1 MIEPLLGK
9 NNYTMKKILLALA
22 ITGIFSACGKGG
34 ETSTNSDSTANVNST
49 TPPATSDTTNPVGV
63 MMGDT
68 SIVAA
73 DSLVGGDS
81 LSVRD
86 SLK

>member
-1 MIEPLLGK
+1 
-9 NNYTMKKILLALA
+9 MKKILLVLA
-22 ITGIFSACGKGG
+22 VTGIFSACGEGG
-34 ETSTNSDSTANVNST
+34 GSSTDSDSTANINST

-73 DSLVGGDS
+73 DSLVGSDS
-81 LSVRD
+81 LSVKD

>member
-1 MIEPLLGK
+1 
-9 NNYTMKKILLALA
+9 MKKIALVLA
-22 ITGIFSACGKGG
+22 ITGILSGCGNGS
-34 ETSTNSDSTANVNST
+34 ESSTDSDSTANINST

-73 DSLVGGDS
+73 DSLVGSDS
-81 LSVRD
+81 LSVKD

>member
-1 MIEPLLGK
+1 VKTIPRKK
-9 NNYTMKKILLALA
+9 NKLNMKNILLVLTIA
-22 ITGIFSACGKGG
+22 GIFTGCGKGG
-34 ETSTNSDSTANVNST
+34 ESSADSDSTANINST

-73 DSLVGGDS
+73 DSLVKGDS

>member
-1 MIEPLLGK
+1 
-9 NNYTMKKILLALA
+9 MKKILLVLA
-22 ITGIFSACGKGG
+22 VTGIFSACGEIGG
-34 ETSTNSDSTANVNST
+34 SSTGSDSTANINST

>member
-1 MIEPLLGK
+1 
-9 NNYTMKKILLALA
+9 MKKILLVLA
-22 ITGIFSACGKGG
+22 VTGIFSACGEGS
-34 ETSTNSDSTANVNST
+34 ESSTDSDSTANINST

-73 DSLVGGDS
+73 DSLVGSDS
-81 LSVRD
+81 LSVKD

>member
-1 MIEPLLGK
+1 
-9 NNYTMKKILLALA
+9 MKKILLVLV
-22 ITGIFSACGKGG
+22 ISGIFSACGEGS
-34 ETSTNSDSTANVNST
+34 ESSTDSDSTANINST

-73 DSLVGGDS
+73 DSLVGSDS
-81 LSVRD
+81 LSVKD

>member
-1 MIEPLLGK
+1 
-9 NNYTMKKILLALA
+9 MKKILLVLA
-22 ITGIFSACGKGG
+22 VTGIFSACGEIGG
-34 ETSTNSDSTANVNST
+34 SSTGSDSTANINST

-86 SLK
+86 NLK

>member
-1 MIEPLLGK
+1 VKTIIGK
-9 NNYTMKKILLALA
+9 KNKHNMKKILLVL
-22 ITGIFSACGKGG
+22 TLMGIFTGCGNGG
-34 ETSTNSDSTANVNST
+34 ESSTDSDSTANINST

-81 LSVRD
+81 LVVSD
-86 SLK
+86 TLE

>member
-1 MIEPLLGK
+1 MYGK
-9 NNYTMKKILLALA
+9 NKYTMKKILLVLA
-22 ITGIFSACGKGG
+22 ISGIFSACGEGSEG
-34 ETSTNSDSTANVNST
+34 STDSDSTANINST

-86 SLK
+86 NLK